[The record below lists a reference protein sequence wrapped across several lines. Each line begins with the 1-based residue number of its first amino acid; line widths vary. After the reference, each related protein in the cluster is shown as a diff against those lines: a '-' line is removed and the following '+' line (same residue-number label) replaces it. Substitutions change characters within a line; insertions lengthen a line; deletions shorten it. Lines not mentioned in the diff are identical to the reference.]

1 MLTAQ
6 GLSKVMNEIFGDVIH
21 ASLDTDK
28 YKYPIGSG
36 RVTFRSRHSYVN
48 AIKAKFVS
56 IIANSNSDDPCP
68 KFENTVSIFSY
79 LKRDF
84 N

>member
-56 IIANSNSDDPCP
+56 FQLLLIVIQMILILS
-68 KFENTVSIFSY
+68 
-79 LKRDF
+79 LKKQ
-84 N
+84 